1 MRTLFSCVGMAVAL
15 AYAAPSSAAIITY
28 FGDTT
33 GQPTYNRLLEDLS
46 GLSAVGTA
54 VHYETR
60 TFSVTQSGDYV
71 LTLASSGH
79 DPFLF
84 LYGPSFVPGTP
95 LVNVL
100 GGNDDLL
107 GLTTSGLSAS
117 LTAGATYTLVSTGFG
132 NNDSGTYLGTIA
144 GAGDIT
150 PLASSAAAPLNILS
164 VTGDTTGGATFN
176 RPLED
181 LSGLSAIGT
190 AVHYN
195 SIGFT
200 VDVAG
205 DYAFAATTAGFDPFV
220 FLYQTSFNPAAPLT
234 NALTANDDL
243 LGLTS
248 SGFSYALAT
257 GTTYFAVMSGFGNS
271 DFGRYEFH
279 ANGPGRIRALTA
291 AVPEPASW
299 TMMIAGFGLA
309 GLALRRRRVSIAR
322 TTRSALAI

>member
-1 MRTLFSCVGMAVAL
+1 MRTLFSCVGMAVGL
-15 AYAAPSSAAIITY
+15 ACATPSSAAIITY

-33 GQPTYNRLLEDLS
+33 AQPTYNRLLEDLS

-54 VHYETR
+54 VRYETR
-60 TFSVTQSGDYV
+60 TFSVTQTGDYV

-95 LVNVL
+95 LAGAL

-107 GLTTSGLSAS
+107 GLTTSGLSS
-117 LTAGATYTLVSTGFG
+117 TLTAGAIYTIVSTGFG
-132 NNDSGTYLGTIA
+132 NDDSGRYLATIA
-144 GAGDIT
+144 GPGDIT
-150 PLASSAAAPLNILS
+150 TVASSAPAPSNILS

-181 LSGLSAIGT
+181 LSGLSVVGT
-190 AVHYN
+190 AVRYETV
-195 SIGFT
+195 GFT

-205 DYAFAATTAGFDPFV
+205 DYAFAATTTGFDPFV

-234 NALTANDDL
+234 NALIANDDL

-248 SGFSYALAT
+248 SGFNFTLAT
-257 GTTYFAVMSGFGNS
+257 GTTYFAVVTSFGND

-279 ANGPGRIRALTA
+279 ANGPGRIRPLTA

-299 TMMIAGFGLA
+299 TMMIVGFGLA
-309 GLALRRRRVSIAR
+309 GLALRCRRAPA
-322 TTRSALAI
+322 SALAR